1 MSRSVVTLAILACLT
16 LLGQPTQADSVIHK
30 EKSLYRNIEVREGR
44 DRRCLVFAMRRR
56 DSRQSCINL
65 DRPQEVVFPYTKM
78 TFAALL
84 LQDNPASI
92 LIVGLG
98 GGTLPK
104 ALSQL
109 FPSAVIDVVE
119 IDAAV
124 YRVAQQ
130 FFDFKESDQVKVS
143 VADARVFV
151 KRAQIRKNS
160 YDIIILDAF
169 TGEYIPEHLMTREF
183 LEEVRSLLTDTGVVV
198 ANTFS
203 TSKLYHYESVTY
215 SSVFGDFFNFK
226 MPLTGNRV
234 IISGPQPLPSRD
246 ILAGRAKRLAHRL
259 APYYI
264 DIEDFPRYMA
274 TTRDWDETVRP
285 MTDQYAPA
293 NLLKD

>member
-1 MSRSVVTLAILACLT
+1 MSRSVVTAAILAWLT
-16 LLGQPTQADSVIHK
+16 LLGQPAQADSVIHK
-30 EKSLYRNIEVREGR
+30 EKSLYRNIEVREAR

-78 TFAALL
+78 IFAALL
-84 LQDNPASI
+84 LQDNPTSI

-104 ALSQL
+104 TLSQL

-130 FFDFKESDQVKVS
+130 FFKFKETDQVKVS
-143 VADARVFV
+143 IADARVYV

-169 TGEYIPEHLMTREF
+169 TGEYIPEHLMTKEF
-183 LEEVRSLLTDTGVVV
+183 LEEVRSLLTSTGVVV

-203 TSKLYHYESVTY
+203 SSKLYNYESVTY
-215 SSVFGDFFNFK
+215 RSVFGNFFNFK
-226 MPLTGNRV
+226 MP
-234 IISGPQPLPSRD
+234 
-246 ILAGRAKRLAHRL
+246 
-259 APYYI
+259 
-264 DIEDFPRYMA
+264 
-274 TTRDWDETVRP
+274 
-285 MTDQYAPA
+285 
-293 NLLKD
+293 